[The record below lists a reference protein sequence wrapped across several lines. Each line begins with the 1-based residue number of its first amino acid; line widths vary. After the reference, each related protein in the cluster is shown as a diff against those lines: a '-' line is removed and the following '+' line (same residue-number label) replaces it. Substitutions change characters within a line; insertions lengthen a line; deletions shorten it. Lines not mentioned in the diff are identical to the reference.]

1 MATFGTL
8 RLICEQR
15 FPGVPS
21 ELRDFYIQERR
32 RLVLDSADWNPLHT
46 HAVLNTVALV
56 NAGTVAITAGST
68 AVVGTATAWTS
79 AISGREFRGT
89 GRSEFYGVTFVS
101 GTALT
106 LSRAW
111 EGATVTALTYKIFER
126 IFNLA
131 SDVDVLE
138 SIKRITG
145 GGADMDQVSQ
155 ERLDET
161 APSRPIFGPPNRYAL
176 HDYDETND
184 LATVE
189 LYPIP
194 DTAWGIP
201 YRYTKRPADFTLTS
215 SPLESWMPAGLI
227 IEGALADL
235 AGPAGAPG
243 AAAAHEVKFQA
254 LLGVLIRK
262 ESRRRAARPMQ
273 MPARHT
279 LHRRRRG
286 QHAGR
291 PRWSP

>member
-1 MATFGTL
+1 MAATFGTL
-8 RLICEQR
+8 RLICEAR
-15 FPGVPS
+15 FPGLTT

-46 HAVLNTVALV
+46 HGILNTVALV

-68 AVVGTATAWTS
+68 AVVGTSTAWTS
-79 AISGREFRGT
+79 AISGREFRGS

-101 GTALT
+101 STSLT

-111 EGATVTALTYKIFER
+111 EGDTVTALTYKIFER

-201 YRYTKRPADFTLTS
+201 YRYTKRPGDFTVTS
-215 SPLESWMPAGLI
+215 SPLESWIPAGLI
-227 IEGALADL
+227 VEGALADL
-235 AGPAGAPG
+235 AGPAGEPA

-254 LLGVLIRK
+254 LLTVLIRK
-262 ESRRRAARPMQ
+262 EARRRAARPMQ
-273 MPARHT
+273 MPLRHT
-279 LHRRRRG
+279 RHRRLRG
-286 QHAGR
+286 QHARR
-291 PRWSP
+291 PRL